1 MDKSRLRT
9 VALIVAGAMFMHN
22 LDSTLIATS
31 LPQIGSTFG
40 VRAVDMS
47 VGITAYL
54 LASAAFLPLAGW
66 LADRY
71 SARRVFAAAVAL
83 FTLASVG
90 CGAAGSLGIFV
101 LARVAQGVAGAMMT
115 PVGQTVVLRHT
126 EGKQLL
132 TAIALLTW
140 PGLLA
145 PVIAPVL
152 GGMVTTYFSW
162 RWNFLL
168 NIPIGLAVVVLAL
181 KMIPAE
187 HGTHV
192 RPLDVRGLAWSTI
205 ALTGLLYGLQGL
217 AADHGNMRL
226 ALLCALVGAAALAA
240 TFRHLRRTAAPL
252 LDLAT
257 FRYQTFRVTN
267 GTVGLVFRSTIAAT
281 PFLVPL
287 LLQLAYGFSALQ
299 AGSWVMVY
307 FLGNVAMKPA
317 TSPLLRRFGFR
328 NMLVFNGVLSG
339 LATIACGFIAPVAA
353 PWLAG
358 AVLFLTGLTRSMQF
372 TSLNTLGYAD
382 MPAALRSSAATLN
395 SMLMQV
401 SMALGVAVAAL
412 LLQRSALLRGAAT
425 PELLDFRVTF
435 ALVGLAAVV
444 AAIFNLALP
453 RNAGAHVTAGSRG

>member
-9 VALIVAGAMFMHN
+9 VALIVAAAMFMHN
-22 LDSTLIATS
+22 LDSTLIVTS
-31 LPQIGSTFG
+31 LPQIAATFG

-54 LASAAFLPLAGW
+54 LASAAFLPLSGW

-71 SARRVFAAAVAL
+71 SARRVFAAAVAI
-83 FTLASVG
+83 FTVASVA
-90 CGAAGSLGIFV
+90 CGAAGSLNTFV
-101 LARVAQGVAGAMMT
+101 AARVLQGMAGAMMT

-145 PVIAPVL
+145 PVMAPVL
-152 GGMVTTYFSW
+152 GGLVTTYISW

-168 NIPIGLAVVVLAL
+168 NIPIGLAVVVLAWRL
-181 KMIPAE
+181 IPADS
-187 HGTHV
+187 GTQA
-192 RPLDVRGLAWSTI
+192 RPLDLPGVAYSTV
-205 ALTGLLYGLQGL
+205 ALSGLLYGLQSL
-217 AADHGNMRL
+217 ATARGSMRL
-226 ALLCALVGAAALAA
+226 PLVCALVGAVALAA
-240 TFRHLRRTAAPL
+240 TFWHLRRAKAPL

-257 FRYQTFRVTN
+257 FKYQSFNLSNGLVGLTFRA
-267 GTVGLVFRSTIAAT
+267 SIAAT

-287 LLQLAYGFSALQ
+287 LLQLAYGLTALQ
-299 AGSWVMVY
+299 AGSWIMVY
-307 FLGNVAMKPA
+307 FIGNVTMKPA

-339 LATIACGFIAPVAA
+339 LATAACGFVSPVAA

-358 AVLFLTGLTRSMQF
+358 AVLFVTGLTRSMQF
-372 TSLNTLGYAD
+372 TSMNTLGFAD
-382 MPAALRSSAATLN
+382 IPPSLRSSASTLQ

-412 LLQRSALLRGAAT
+412 LLQRSAALRGAAV
-425 PELLDFRVTF
+425 PELFDFRIAF
-435 ALVGLAAVV
+435 
-444 AAIFNLALP
+444 AAIGIAGVIAALCNLALP
-453 RNAGAHVTAGSRG
+453 RDAGAHVTEGSRS

>member
-9 VALIVAGAMFMHN
+9 VALIVAAAMFMHN
-22 LDSTLIATS
+22 LDSTLIVTS
-31 LPQIGSTFG
+31 LPQIAATFG

-54 LASAAFLPLAGW
+54 LASAAFLPLSGW

-71 SARRVFAAAVAL
+71 SARRVFATAVAL
-83 FTLASVG
+83 FTVASVA
-90 CGAAGSLGIFV
+90 CGAASSLGAFV
-101 LARVAQGVAGAMMT
+101 VARVFQGMAGAMMT

-152 GGMVTTYFSW
+152 GGLVTTYISW

-181 KMIPAE
+181 RMIPADQS
-187 HGTHV
+187 TQA
-192 RPLDVRGLAWSTI
+192 RPLDVMGLAYSTV
-205 ALTGLLYGLQGL
+205 ALSGLLYGLQSL
-217 AADHGNMRL
+217 AAGRSSVRF
-226 ALLCALVGAAALAA
+226 ALLCALVGGVALAA
-240 TFRHLRRTAAPL
+240 TFRHLRRVKAPL

-257 FRYQTFRVTN
+257 FKYQSFNLTNGPVGLTFRA
-267 GTVGLVFRSTIAAT
+267 SIAAT

-287 LLQLAYGFSALQ
+287 LMQLAYGLTALQ
-299 AGSWVMVY
+299 AGSWIMVY
-307 FLGNVAMKPA
+307 FLGNVTMKPA

-339 LATIACGFIAPVAA
+339 LATIACGFMSPVAA
-353 PWLAG
+353 PWIAG
-358 AVLFLTGLTRSMQF
+358 AVLYVTGLTRSMQF
-372 TSLNTLGYAD
+372 TSMNTLGFAD
-382 MPAALRSSAATLN
+382 IPPALRSSASTLQ

-401 SMALGVAVAAL
+401 SMGLGVAVAAL
-412 LLQRSALLRGAAT
+412 LLQRSAALRGAAG
-425 PELLDFRVTF
+425 PELFDFRIAF
-435 ALVGLAAVV
+435 AVIGVAGVV
-444 AAIFNLALP
+444 AALCNLTLP
-453 RNAGAHVTAGSRG
+453 RDAGAHVTAGARS